1 MRMNIIAR
9 LKRLF
14 AGKDNSVKV
23 IRFFATREHMSEF
36 SPTPASSP
44 KEIPEWWNK
53 MALYGGYNG
62 SPEGERII
70 SLGNGGDNATIK
82 RCIPVLDSMTMGY
95 LIKTDSEMYVE
106 PQKAPPIDFS
116 DSSKPAAPSPIKATF
131 PREREKVTVHDYGQA
146 YTHPVTQRSKQE
158 LQKVFTPWHV
168 MVPDGHSV
176 IMLNQMNNPSP
187 YWETVSGVMDAD
199 AFYPRIN
206 LMVAMNDPEF
216 KGIIP
221 AGATLCQIIPFKRES
236 WKSVVIDNQRED
248 VSKVKKL
255 NHRLSSVF
263 HGSYRKLFWSKKE
276 FK

>member
-1 MRMNIIAR
+1 MNIIAR
-9 LKRLF
+9 LKSLF
-14 AGKDNSVKV
+14 AGRDNSVKA
-23 IRFFATREHMSEF
+23 ISFFATQEYIPEF
-36 SPTPASSP
+36 SPVPASSP

-53 MALYGGYNG
+53 MASYGGYNG

-70 SLGNGGDNATIK
+70 YPDSGGDNATIK

-95 LIKTDSEMYVE
+95 LIKTDSEIYIE
-106 PQKAPPIDFS
+106 PQKAQAIDFS
-116 DSSKPAAPSPIKATF
+116 DSSEPVAPNQIKATF
-131 PREREKVTVHDYGQA
+131 PRERGKVTVHDYGQA
-146 YTHPVTQRSKQE
+146 YTHPVTQGSKQE

-176 IMLNQMNNPSP
+176 IMLNQLNNPSP
-187 YWETVSGVMDAD
+187 YWEAVSGVMDAD

-206 LMVAMNDPEF
+206 MMVAMNDPEF

-236 WKSVVIDNQRED
+236 WRAVIIDNQRED
-248 VSKVKKL
+248 VSKVIRL
-255 NHRLSSVF
+255 THRLSSVF
-263 HGSYRKLFWSKKE
+263 HAPYRKLFWSKKE

>member
-1 MRMNIIAR
+1 MNIIAR

-14 AGKDNSVKV
+14 AGRDNSVKA
-23 IRFFATREHMSEF
+23 ISFFATQEYIPEF
-36 SPTPASSP
+36 SPVPASSP

-53 MALYGGYNG
+53 MASYGGYNG

-70 SLGNGGDNATIK
+70 STDSGGDNATIK

-95 LIKTDSEMYVE
+95 LIKTDSEIYIE
-106 PQKAPPIDFS
+106 PQKAPAIDFS
-116 DSSKPAAPSPIKATF
+116 DNSNPAAPNLIKATF
-131 PREREKVTVHDYGQA
+131 PRERGNITVHDYGQA
-146 YTHPVTQRSKQE
+146 YTHPVTQKAKQV

-176 IMLNQMNNPSP
+176 IMLNQLNNPSP
-187 YWETVSGVMDAD
+187 YWEAVSGVMDAD

-206 LMVAMNDPEF
+206 MMVAMNDPEF

-221 AGATLCQIIPFKRES
+221 AGATLCQIIPFKREG
-236 WKSVVIDNQRED
+236 WRAVIIDNQRED
-248 VSKVKKL
+248 VSGVNRL
-255 NHRLSSVF
+255 THRLSSVF
-263 HGSYRKLFWSKKE
+263 HAPYRKLFWSKKE